1 MRQRAIK
8 QKEKRNR
15 KVHCLIL
22 SPTHHRPHNYLCMTR
37 STRRR
42 RIRKKKKKRVT
53 RMLCSAA
60 MVLRLKQKSDGSAIS
75 PKTPHHLIAQT
86 WSSHRCRALYLYTAA
101 IESRGRQVRTKTF
114 FFTAPAP
121 VRHAYLSTN
130 GRQNSVRSTKAREQ
144 RCSLTETTR
153 VWRCCCCCLADYGCR
168 CHPGRCRC
176 RPTTISC
183 SQNSVSTCKHHGSPS
198 PPPSPPRC
206 ARSSGPWS

>member
-1 MRQRAIK
+1 
-8 QKEKRNR
+8 
-15 KVHCLIL
+15 
-22 SPTHHRPHNYLCMTR
+22 
-37 STRRR
+37 
-42 RIRKKKKKRVT
+42 
-53 RMLCSAA
+53 MLCSAA

-130 GRQNSVRSTKAREQ
+130 GRQNSVRGTKAREQ

-153 VWRCCCCCLADYGCR
+153 VWRCCCCCCCLADYGCR
-168 CHPGRCRC
+168 RHPGRCRC

-183 SQNSVSTCKHHGSPS
+183 SQNSVSTRKHHGSPS